1 MARPEKVLTD
11 DLWEIIEPL
20 LPKQKAPGTP
30 GRPPVPNRT
39 AMLGILYVLL
49 NGIPWNAL
57 PKEYR
62 SGPSCWRR
70 LRGWQ
75 RKGVWKRV
83 WKEMLDRAEPG
94 MKLAMI
100 DSSSVQAPR
109 GGARRAPARRT
120 GPRTARRGTS

>member
-11 DLWEIIEPL
+11 DLWEIIEPM
-20 LPKQKAPGTP
+20 LPKQKPPGTP

-49 NGIPWNAL
+49 NGCPWNAL
-57 PKEYR
+57 PKEYS

-70 LRGWQ
+70 LREWQ
-75 RKGVWKRV
+75 RKGIWKRV
-83 WKEMLDRAEPG
+83 WKEMLDRAEPS
-94 MKLAMI
+94 MRLAMI
-100 DSSSVQAPR
+100 DSSPVQAPK
-109 GGARRAPARRT
+109 GGARQAPIRRT